1 MNVAHKIGKLRNRL
15 SRCKKR
21 LSDKDLPGEQRSRI
35 QQRMAE
41 LESELAVKR

>member
-21 LSDKDLPGEQRSRI
+21 LTDKEMPGDQRARV
-35 QQRMAE
+35 QQRAAE
-41 LESELAVKR
+41 LEAELSRVK

>member
-1 MNVAHKIGKLRNRL
+1 MNTGHKLGKLRNRL

-35 QQRMAE
+35 AQRVSE
-41 LESELAVKR
+41 LERELK